1 MVIPCTEFPVGKE
14 DQMELKAY
22 IIPLIRFWWLLC
34 VAAVVAAVS
43 SFLYVRQQPDI
54 YRTRTTMVVGRTVY
68 EQNPGGQDIWLSQQL
83 AGFYSDLA
91 RRSVVRDATME
102 ALGLNWLPDYSVR
115 PLANSQMM
123 EITVSDTNPLRA
135 QAVANELA
143 NQLVKQTPGGLTQED
158 EEQQQ
163 FVNQQ
168 MERLRERI
176 TETEEEIAHLR
187 EQLLDMVSARQIADT
202 QQEIQFLETRLNTF
216 QSNYASLLASSGQG
230 ARNTLTVIEA
240 AALPTSPINQ
250 NRSMVVLLST
260 AIALAIAAGGA
271 YLLNY
276 MDDTLK
282 GKEEVAKALNL
293 PVLGNFME
301 LTDSEKNG
309 LYVVEEPRSPFAEA
323 FRSLRI
329 NLDYMNVDK
338 PLKSILI
345 TSSFMDEGKSMIA
358 ANLAVIL
365 SQGGK
370 KVILVDADLR
380 KPSIHRKF
388 DIQNGK
394 GLSDLIGGNVDFREA
409 IYQWSSKLF
418 IIPAGHIP
426 PTTVDLLGSP
436 RMNYLIERMKQI
448 ADVVIIDSPALVVP
462 DATVLAPK
470 VDGVLYIA
478 RHGYTRKAAAKA
490 TLEQLNRIG
499 AKMVGVILNRV
510 SQKDLLYGDYYS
522 YNQYSYY
529 YGDKP
534 TFKNGAGK
542 FINQLWKKWEII
554 PRLIDEKRSSNNHN
568 VEEPQVES
576 EES

>member
-1 MVIPCTEFPVGKE
+1 
-14 DQMELKAY
+14 MELKAY
-22 IIPLIRFWWLLC
+22 IIPLLRFWWLLC

-83 AGFYSDLA
+83 AGFYADLA

-176 TETEEEIAHLR
+176 TETEEEIAQLR
-187 EQLLDMVSARQIADT
+187 EQVLDMVSARQIADT

-230 ARNTLTVIEA
+230 ARNTLTVIES

-260 AIALAIAAGGA
+260 AIALVIAAGGA

-282 GKEEVAKALNL
+282 GKDEITKLLNL
-293 PVLGNFME
+293 PVLGNFFE
-301 LTDSEKNG
+301 LIEGENNG

-338 PLKSILI
+338 PLKSIMI
-345 TSSFMDEGKSMIA
+345 TSAFMDEGKSMIA
-358 ANLAVIL
+358 SNLAVVL

-394 GLSDLIGGNVDFREA
+394 GLSDLISGNVDFREA

-418 IIPAGHIP
+418 IIPAGHVP
-426 PTTVDLLGSP
+426 PTTVELLGSP

-448 ADVVIIDSPALVVP
+448 ADVVIIDTPALVVP
-462 DATVLAPK
+462 DANILAPK
-470 VDGVLYIA
+470 VDGVLYVA
-478 RHGYTRKAAAKA
+478 RYGHTRKAAAKA

-499 AKMVGVILNRV
+499 ANMVGVILNRV

-529 YGDKP
+529 YGDKLAI
-534 TFKNGAGK
+534 KNGAGK
-542 FINQLWKKWEII
+542 FINQLRKKWEII
-554 PRLIDEKRSSNNHN
+554 PRLIDKKRSSNNHT
-568 VEEPQVES
+568 VEEPRVES
-576 EES
+576 EEA